1 MCGRRSKHFSIGSGR
16 LFRALLVSLFVAC
29 LALQPLAAWPTKQ
42 AETQP
47 VRAVVV
53 EEEEVSPQVQAQISS
68 MTPTIPLTTSN
79 ISNFSALESYV
90 SELSSELANSK
101 KVTADVLVMAKEL
114 GAIVTAMS
122 EIEAKE
128 DASRDKTV
136 AELAEAEKSKAEVAE
151 AYAASQASYEELKGL
166 LKKEQSSKFFANIGL
181 VLGFK
186 SGVPVYGAST
196 SIGLRIGKGMTL
208 SVGAQYTFGTFTDIV
223 IVKDLDRFAIT
234 GSVGW
239 EW

>member
-1 MCGRRSKHFSIGSGR
+1 MCGRRSKHFSVGSGR

-53 EEEEVSPQVQAQISS
+53 EEEVSSQVQAQISS

-79 ISNFSALESYV
+79 SNNFSALENYV
-90 SELSSELANSK
+90 TELSNELASSK
-101 KVTADVLVMAKEL
+101 KVTADVLVMAEEL
-114 GAIVTAMS
+114 SAIVTAMS
-122 EIEAKE
+122 EIEARE
-128 DASRDKTV
+128 DENRDKTV

-208 SVGAQYTFGTFTDIV
+208 SVGVQYTFGTFTDIV

>member
-1 MCGRRSKHFSIGSGR
+1 MCGKRSKHFSVGSGR
-16 LFRALLVSLFVAC
+16 LFRALLVSLFVVC

-53 EEEEVSPQVQAQISS
+53 EEEISSQVQAQISS

-79 ISNFSALESYV
+79 SNNFSALENYV
-90 SELSSELANSK
+90 TELSNELANSK
-101 KVTADVLVMAKEL
+101 KVTADILVMAEEL
-114 GAIVTAMS
+114 GGIVTAMS

-186 SGVPVYGAST
+186 SSVPVYGAST

-208 SVGAQYTFGTFTDIV
+208 SVGVQYTFGTFTDIV

>member
-1 MCGRRSKHFSIGSGR
+1 MCGRKSKHFSIGSGR
-16 LFRALLVSLFVAC
+16 LFRALLVSLLFVC

-53 EEEEVSPQVQAQISS
+53 EGEVSSQVQAQISS

-79 ISNFSALESYV
+79 SNNFSALENYV
-90 SELSSELANSK
+90 TELSNELASSK
-101 KVTADVLVMAKEL
+101 KVTADVLVMAEEL
-114 GAIVTAMS
+114 SAIVTAMS

-208 SVGAQYTFGTFTDIV
+208 SVGVQYTFGTFTDIV

>member
-53 EEEEVSPQVQAQISS
+53 EEEVSSQVQAQISS

-79 ISNFSALESYV
+79 SNNFSALESYV
-90 SELSSELANSK
+90 SELSNELANSK

-128 DASRDKTV
+128 DANRDKTV

-223 IVKDLDRFAIT
+223 IVQDLDRFAIT

>member
-1 MCGRRSKHFSIGSGR
+1 MCGRKSKHFSIGSGR
-16 LFRALLVSLFVAC
+16 LFRALLVSLLFVC

-47 VRAVVV
+47 ARAVVV
-53 EEEEVSPQVQAQISS
+53 EEEVSSQVQAQISS

-90 SELSSELANSK
+90 TELSSELANSK

-128 DASRDKTV
+128 DENRDKTV

-208 SVGAQYTFGTFTDIV
+208 SVGVQYTFGTFTDIV

>member
-1 MCGRRSKHFSIGSGR
+1 MCGRRSKHFSVGSGR
-16 LFRALLVSLFVAC
+16 LFRALLVSLLFAC

-53 EEEEVSPQVQAQISS
+53 EEEISSQVQAQISS

-79 ISNFSALESYV
+79 TSNFSALENYV
-90 SELSSELANSK
+90 TELSNELGNSK
-101 KVTADVLVMAKEL
+101 KVTADILVMAEEL
-114 GAIVTAMS
+114 GGIVTAMS

-166 LKKEQSSKFFANIGL
+166 LKKEQASKFFANIGL

-208 SVGAQYTFGTFTDIV
+208 SVGVQYTFGTFTDIV

>member
-1 MCGRRSKHFSIGSGR
+1 MCGRRSKHFSVGSGR
-16 LFRALLVSLFVAC
+16 LFRALLVSLLFVC

-53 EEEEVSPQVQAQISS
+53 EEEVSSQVQAQISS

-79 ISNFSALESYV
+79 SNNFSALENYV
-90 SELSSELANSK
+90 TELSNELANSK

-208 SVGAQYTFGTFTDIV
+208 SVGVQYTFGTFTDIV

>member
-1 MCGRRSKHFSIGSGR
+1 MCGTKSKLFSVGSGR
-16 LFRALLVSLFVAC
+16 LFRALLVSLLFVC

-53 EEEEVSPQVQAQISS
+53 EEEVSSQVQAQISS

-79 ISNFSALESYV
+79 SNNFSALENYV
-90 SELSSELANSK
+90 TELSNELESSK

>member
-1 MCGRRSKHFSIGSGR
+1 MCGRRSKHFSVGSGR
-16 LFRALLVSLFVAC
+16 LFRALLVSLLFVC

-53 EEEEVSPQVQAQISS
+53 EEEVSSQVQAQISS

-79 ISNFSALESYV
+79 SNNFSALENYV
-90 SELSSELANSK
+90 TELSNELASSK

>member
-53 EEEEVSPQVQAQISS
+53 EEEVSSQVQAQISS

-79 ISNFSALESYV
+79 SNNFSALENYV
-90 SELSSELANSK
+90 TELSNELESSK

-208 SVGAQYTFGTFTDIV
+208 SVGVQYTFGTFTDIV

>member
-1 MCGRRSKHFSIGSGR
+1 MCGRRSKHFSVGSGR
-16 LFRALLVSLFVAC
+16 LFRALLVSLLFVC

-53 EEEEVSPQVQAQISS
+53 EEEVSSQVQAQISS

-79 ISNFSALESYV
+79 SNNFSALENYV
-90 SELSSELANSK
+90 TELSNELESSK

>member
-1 MCGRRSKHFSIGSGR
+1 MCGRKSKHFSVGSGR
-16 LFRALLVSLFVAC
+16 LFRALLVSLLFVC

-53 EEEEVSPQVQAQISS
+53 EEEVSSQVQAQISS

-79 ISNFSALESYV
+79 SNNFSALENYV
-90 SELSSELANSK
+90 TELSNELESSK

-208 SVGAQYTFGTFTDIV
+208 SVGVQYTFGTFTDIV

>member
-1 MCGRRSKHFSIGSGR
+1 MCGTKSKLFSVGSGR
-16 LFRALLVSLFVAC
+16 LFRALLVSLLFVC

-53 EEEEVSPQVQAQISS
+53 EEEISSQVQAQISS

-79 ISNFSALESYV
+79 SNNFSALENYV
-90 SELSSELANSK
+90 TELSNELANSK
-101 KVTADVLVMAKEL
+101 KVTADILVMAEEL
-114 GAIVTAMS
+114 GGIVTAMS

>member
-1 MCGRRSKHFSIGSGR
+1 MCGRRSKHFSVGSGR

-53 EEEEVSPQVQAQISS
+53 EEEVSSQVQAQISS

-79 ISNFSALESYV
+79 SNNFSALENYV
-90 SELSSELANSK
+90 TELSNELASSK
-101 KVTADVLVMAKEL
+101 KVTADVLVMAEEL
-114 GAIVTAMS
+114 SAIVTAMS

>member
-1 MCGRRSKHFSIGSGR
+1 MCGRRSKHFSVGSGR
-16 LFRALLVSLFVAC
+16 LFRALLVSLLFVC

-53 EEEEVSPQVQAQISS
+53 EEEVSSQVQAQISS

-79 ISNFSALESYV
+79 SNNFSALENYV
-90 SELSSELANSK
+90 TELSNELASSK
-101 KVTADVLVMAKEL
+101 KVTADVLVMAEEL
-114 GAIVTAMS
+114 SAIVTAMS

>member
-1 MCGRRSKHFSIGSGR
+1 MCGRRSKHFSVGSGR

-53 EEEEVSPQVQAQISS
+53 EEEVSSQVQAQISS

-79 ISNFSALESYV
+79 SNNFSALENYV
-90 SELSSELANSK
+90 TELSNELESSK

-208 SVGAQYTFGTFTDIV
+208 SVGVQYTFGTFTDIV

>member
-1 MCGRRSKHFSIGSGR
+1 MCGRRSKHFSVGSGR
-16 LFRALLVSLFVAC
+16 LFRALLVSLLFVC

-42 AETQP
+42 AETQS

-53 EEEEVSPQVQAQISS
+53 EEEVSSQVQAQISS

-79 ISNFSALESYV
+79 SNNFSALENYV
-90 SELSSELANSK
+90 TELSNELASSK

-208 SVGAQYTFGTFTDIV
+208 SVGVQYTFGTFTDIV

>member
-1 MCGRRSKHFSIGSGR
+1 MCGRKSKHFSVGSGR
-16 LFRALLVSLFVAC
+16 LFRALLVSLLFVC

-53 EEEEVSPQVQAQISS
+53 EEEVSSQVQAQISS

-79 ISNFSALESYV
+79 SNNFSALENYV
-90 SELSSELANSK
+90 TELSNELASSK
-101 KVTADVLVMAKEL
+101 KVTADVLVMAEEL
-114 GAIVTAMS
+114 SAIVTAMS

-208 SVGAQYTFGTFTDIV
+208 SVGVQYTFGTFTDIV

>member
-1 MCGRRSKHFSIGSGR
+1 MCGRRSKHFSVGSGR
-16 LFRALLVSLFVAC
+16 LFRVLLVSLFVAC

-53 EEEEVSPQVQAQISS
+53 EEEVSSQVQAQISS

-79 ISNFSALESYV
+79 SNNFSALENYV
-90 SELSSELANSK
+90 TELSNELASSK
-101 KVTADVLVMAKEL
+101 KVTADVLVMAEEL
-114 GAIVTAMS
+114 SAIVTAMS

-208 SVGAQYTFGTFTDIV
+208 SVGVQYTFGTFTDIV

>member
-1 MCGRRSKHFSIGSGR
+1 MCGRRSKHFSVGSGR
-16 LFRALLVSLFVAC
+16 LFRALLVSLLFAC

-47 VRAVVV
+47 VV
-53 EEEEVSPQVQAQISS
+53 EEEVSSQVQAQISS

-79 ISNFSALESYV
+79 SNNFSALENYV
-90 SELSSELANSK
+90 TELSNELASSK
-101 KVTADVLVMAKEL
+101 KVTADVLVMAEEL
-114 GAIVTAMS
+114 SAIVTAMS

>member
-1 MCGRRSKHFSIGSGR
+1 MCGRRSKHFSVGSGR
-16 LFRALLVSLFVAC
+16 LFRALLVSLLFAC

-53 EEEEVSPQVQAQISS
+53 EEEVSSQVQAQISS

-79 ISNFSALESYV
+79 SNNFSALENYV
-90 SELSSELANSK
+90 TELSNELASSK
-101 KVTADVLVMAKEL
+101 KVTADVLVMAEEL
-114 GAIVTAMS
+114 SAIVTAMS

>member
-1 MCGRRSKHFSIGSGR
+1 MCGRRSKHFSVGSGR
-16 LFRALLVSLFVAC
+16 LFRALLVSLLFVC

-53 EEEEVSPQVQAQISS
+53 EEEVSSQVQAQISS

-79 ISNFSALESYV
+79 SNNFSALENYV
-90 SELSSELANSK
+90 TELSNELESSK

-208 SVGAQYTFGTFTDIV
+208 SVGVQYTFGTFTDIV

>member
-1 MCGRRSKHFSIGSGR
+1 MCGRRSKHFSVGSGR
-16 LFRALLVSLFVAC
+16 LFRALLAGLFVAC

-53 EEEEVSPQVQAQISS
+53 EEEVSSQVQAQISS

-79 ISNFSALESYV
+79 SNNFSALENYV
-90 SELSSELANSK
+90 TELSNELESSK

-208 SVGAQYTFGTFTDIV
+208 SVGVQYTFGTFTDIV

>member
-1 MCGRRSKHFSIGSGR
+1 MCGRRSKHFSVGSGR
-16 LFRALLVSLFVAC
+16 LFRALLVSLLFVC

-53 EEEEVSPQVQAQISS
+53 EEEVSSQVQAQISS

-79 ISNFSALESYV
+79 SNNFSALENYV
-90 SELSSELANSK
+90 TELSNELASSK
-101 KVTADVLVMAKEL
+101 KVTADVLVMAEEL
-114 GAIVTAMS
+114 SAIVTAMG

-208 SVGAQYTFGTFTDIV
+208 SVGVQYTFGTFTDIV

>member
-1 MCGRRSKHFSIGSGR
+1 MCGRRSKHFSVGSGR
-16 LFRALLVSLFVAC
+16 LFRALLVSLLFVC

-53 EEEEVSPQVQAQISS
+53 EEEVSSQVQAQISS

-79 ISNFSALESYV
+79 SNNFSALENYV
-90 SELSSELANSK
+90 TELSNELASSK
-101 KVTADVLVMAKEL
+101 KVTADVLVMAEEL
-114 GAIVTAMS
+114 SAIVTAMG

-128 DASRDKTV
+128 AASRDKTV

-208 SVGAQYTFGTFTDIV
+208 SVGVQYTFGTFTDIV

>member
-16 LFRALLVSLFVAC
+16 LFRALLVSLLFVC

-53 EEEEVSPQVQAQISS
+53 EEEISSQVQAQISS

-208 SVGAQYTFGTFTDIV
+208 SVGVQYTFGTFTDIV

>member
-1 MCGRRSKHFSIGSGR
+1 MCGRRSKHFSVGSGR
-16 LFRALLVSLFVAC
+16 LFRALLVSLLFVC
-29 LALQPLAAWPTKQ
+29 LVLQPLAAWPTKQ

-53 EEEEVSPQVQAQISS
+53 EEEVSSQVQAQISS

-79 ISNFSALESYV
+79 SNNFSALENYV
-90 SELSSELANSK
+90 TELSNELASSK
-101 KVTADVLVMAKEL
+101 KVTADVLVMAEEL
-114 GAIVTAMS
+114 SAIVTAMS

>member
-1 MCGRRSKHFSIGSGR
+1 MCGRKSKHFSIGSGR
-16 LFRALLVSLFVAC
+16 LFRALLVSLLFVC

-53 EEEEVSPQVQAQISS
+53 EEEVSSQVQAQISS

-79 ISNFSALESYV
+79 SNNFSALENYV
-90 SELSSELANSK
+90 TELSNELASSK
-101 KVTADVLVMAKEL
+101 KVTADVLVMAEEL
-114 GAIVTAMS
+114 SAIVTAMS

-208 SVGAQYTFGTFTDIV
+208 SVGVQYTFGTFTDIV

>member
-1 MCGRRSKHFSIGSGR
+1 
-16 LFRALLVSLFVAC
+16 
-29 LALQPLAAWPTKQ
+29 
-42 AETQP
+42 
-47 VRAVVV
+47 
-53 EEEEVSPQVQAQISS
+53 
-68 MTPTIPLTTSN
+68 
-79 ISNFSALESYV
+79 
-90 SELSSELANSK
+90 
-101 KVTADVLVMAKEL
+101 
-114 GAIVTAMS
+114 MS

-208 SVGAQYTFGTFTDIV
+208 SVGVQYTFGTFTDIV

>member
-1 MCGRRSKHFSIGSGR
+1 MCGRRSKHFSVGSGR
-16 LFRALLVSLFVAC
+16 LFRALLVGLLFVC

-53 EEEEVSPQVQAQISS
+53 EEEVSSQVQAQISS

-79 ISNFSALESYV
+79 SNNFSALENYV
-90 SELSSELANSK
+90 TELSNELESSK

-208 SVGAQYTFGTFTDIV
+208 SVGVQYTFGTFTDIV